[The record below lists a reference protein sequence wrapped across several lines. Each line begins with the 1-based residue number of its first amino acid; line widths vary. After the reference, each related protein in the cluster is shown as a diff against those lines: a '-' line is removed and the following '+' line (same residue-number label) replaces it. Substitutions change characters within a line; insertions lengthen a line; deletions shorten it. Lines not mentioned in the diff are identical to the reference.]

1 VVKKGNS
8 DNPAVVPI
16 RRRWEAVV
24 SLIANGTHNTTK
36 FVFESITKG
45 RSNAPST

>member
-1 VVKKGNS
+1 
-8 DNPAVVPI
+8 VPI

-45 RSNAPST
+45 RSNAPSTWTFLHLVFLR